1 MDDAVMAHKRQ
12 GLQHLASESPDE
24 ASRETME
31 VVSFDQFVEVNAEE
45 LHGDTQMVT
54 EVEVFSH
61 LDDMVFLFRVLRCM
75 FVSLVVPWWS

>member
-1 MDDAVMAHKRQ
+1 MDNAVMAHKRQ

-24 ASRETME
+24 TSRETME

-61 LDDMVFLFRVLRCM
+61 LDDMVFLLRVLQCTS
-75 FVSLVVPWWS
+75 VSLAVPS